1 MAENEGQAKAPDA
14 GEEELPVELGPIE
27 KLDEQTPAG
36 SIVPGAQKPSSEV
49 HDEVNPNTE

>member
-1 MAENEGQAKAPDA
+1 
-14 GEEELPVELGPIE
+14 VELGPIE
-27 KLDEQTPAG
+27 KLEEQPASG